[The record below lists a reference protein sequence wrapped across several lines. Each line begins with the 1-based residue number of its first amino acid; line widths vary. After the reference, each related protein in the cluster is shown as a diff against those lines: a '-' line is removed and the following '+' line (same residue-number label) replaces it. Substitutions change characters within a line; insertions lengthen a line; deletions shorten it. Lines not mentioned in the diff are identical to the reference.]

1 MTKIRESPI
10 LSELPSGGRKAESRS
25 ELFGWEAFL
34 SRVERNGSLTLKSGA
49 IVIEPICHFQTRYVL
64 ARVHIIGE
72 FDPGSELTLAACLTH
87 ASRTRRSNTVSGERV
102 SNTWVISPRVRN
114 KPPKG
119 GLILHN
125 APGHKPRVQSRKA
138 LEDEPAS
145 Y

>member
-1 MTKIRESPI
+1 M
-10 LSELPSGGRKAESRS
+10 SEPSLLACLTAERPNKKEEPEQGMAFPSGSAG
-25 ELFGWEAFL
+25 
-34 SRVERNGSLTLKSGA
+34 NGSLNQKAERQQSDQFA
-49 IVIEPICHFQTRYVL
+49 KFSSRFEP
-64 ARVHIIGE
+64 ARVHITGE

-125 APGHKPRVQSRKA
+125 AREHKFPVQSRKA